1 MTTQSP
7 SELAKAVTT
16 ALDKYFT
23 ELNGE
28 AASAVYDMVL
38 SCVERPML
46 EVVMRQASN
55 NQTVAAQI
63 LGINRNTLRKK
74 LQEHGIE

>member
-28 AASAVYDMVL
+28 AASAV
-38 SCVERPML
+38 
-46 EVVMRQASN
+46 
-55 NQTVAAQI
+55 
-63 LGINRNTLRKK
+63 
-74 LQEHGIE
+74 